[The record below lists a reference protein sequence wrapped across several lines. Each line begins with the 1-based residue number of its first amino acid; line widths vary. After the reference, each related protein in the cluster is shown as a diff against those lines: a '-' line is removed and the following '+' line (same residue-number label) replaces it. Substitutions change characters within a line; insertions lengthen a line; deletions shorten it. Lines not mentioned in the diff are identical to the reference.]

1 MLNRNRQH
9 FKVCFDN
16 ITKFYFFLKNYIVGT
31 PNIVQ
36 LSQPIQKLP
45 TQNMQIQAPVP
56 IVNQQQEQTQQI
68 VKAPQQ
74 PQTMDSGIAS
84 NPQST
89 SSTASSTSTMKK
101 RRAAKSS
108 ERYPKLV
115 VLRLLEE
122 KIVECEMEVKPK
134 TVTFKFDVH
143 EVNPDEVAKDLVK

>member
-1 MLNRNRQH
+1 M
-9 FKVCFDN
+9 
-16 ITKFYFFLKNYIVGT
+16 
-31 PNIVQ
+31 
-36 LSQPIQKLP
+36 S
-45 TQNMQIQAPVP
+45 
-56 IVNQQQEQTQQI
+56 NQQQIPSPAELSQQQQQNI
-68 VKAPQQ
+68 NKASQ

-84 NPQST
+84 TPQSA

-143 EVNPDEVAKDLVK
+143 EVNPDEVAKDLVRKIYFKNL

>member
-1 MLNRNRQH
+1 MLG
-9 FKVCFDN
+9 
-16 ITKFYFFLKNYIVGT
+16 I
-31 PNIVQ
+31 PNTGQQQ
-36 LSQPIQKLP
+36 LQQSQPIPKLP
-45 TQNMQIQAPVP
+45 IQNSQVQASVP
-56 IVNQQQEQTQQI
+56 INNQQQISSPVIQEQTQPQQI
-68 VKAPQQ
+68 IKTPQ

-84 NPQST
+84 TPQSAG
-89 SSTASSTSTMKK
+89 STASSTSTMKK

-143 EVNPDEVAKDLVK
+143 EVNPDEVAKDLVSLKNNF